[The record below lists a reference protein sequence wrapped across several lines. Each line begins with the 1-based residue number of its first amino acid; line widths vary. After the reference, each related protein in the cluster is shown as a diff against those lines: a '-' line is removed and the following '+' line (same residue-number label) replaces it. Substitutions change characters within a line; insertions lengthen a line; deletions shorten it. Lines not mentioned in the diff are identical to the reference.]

1 MANHTNGLVDGLLLM
16 TALRRYPRF
25 LGKATLFKIPPL
37 WPFLKLAGVIPVY
50 GRSMRRRGITTCR
63 HSPSAIVAEQGGMVA
78 VFPEG
83 ISHDEPA
90 LQQLKTGAA
99 RIALEAAHGG
109 GADGLVTVAVGLVY
123 DAKARFRSRAL
134 VRVGAPGEW
143 PSGPS
148 PTGATNGPRRAP
160 SPRIWRC
167 SSPESTPATPRGRR
181 PSSWRAWPR
190 WLSVALTGPGAA
202 EVALADQV
210 EVAAR
215 LAAVQD
221 ASPASLRPLF
231 VDFAAYER
239 DLALLG
245 VNDAQLVARHRQRRL
260 RLSIAGAALELILA
274 VPVAIIGV
282 AVHVVPFE
290 IMKQAGKRPTN
301 EGIKATVK
309 LLGCLVLFA
318 ATYAVVG
325 VAVGRALGPWAGLT
339 AAVAAPLCGYVAV
352 RLHERVKR
360 IGGVVEGYRM
370 IRGRRDVVGAVMAR
384 RAGVVRDARAVL
396 VHASA
401 PRPFATV
408 PIGPRWQR
416 CGGLAR
422 CPTGRARF
430 RSWC

>member
-1 MANHTNGLVDGLLLM
+1 MTALARLLVRVFFRSIEVEGGDRLPASGPVVLVANHTNGLVDGLLLM

-25 LGKATLFKIPPL
+25 LGKSTLFKIPPL

-50 GRSMRRRGITTCR
+50 RTIDAEAGD
-63 HSPSAIVAEQGGMVA
+63 HNVSAFAVSHALLEQGGMVA

-90 LQQLKTGAA
+90 LQPLKTGAA

-134 VRVGAPGEW
+134 VRVGAPVGMAQWAESYRRDERATARAVTEDLAVQLARVNPGYTSW
-143 PSGPS
+143 AQAEQLARLAAVVVRS
-148 PTGATNGPRRAP
+148 PDG
-160 SPRIWRC
+160 S
-167 SSPESTPATPRGRR
+167 
-181 PSSWRAWPR
+181 
-190 WLSVALTGPGAA
+190 GAA

-260 RLSIAGAALELILA
+260 RLSIVGAALELILA

-318 ATYAVVG
+318 AHLRRRRG
-325 VAVGRALGPWAGLT
+325 GGRPRPRPVGRSRRGRRRA
-339 AAVAAPLCGYVAV
+339 AV
-352 RLHERVKR
+352 RLR
-360 IGGVVEGYRM
+360 GGAAPRAGEADRW
-370 IRGRRDVVGAVMAR
+370 RGRGLPDDQG
-384 RAGVVRDARAVL
+384 
-396 VHASA
+396 SA
-401 PRPFATV
+401 AT
-408 PIGPRWQR
+408 WW
-416 CGGLAR
+416 
-422 CPTGRARF
+422 GR
-430 RSWC
+430 